1 MKAIEES
8 LLPPVVIRGEP
19 TPSMRLSER
28 MEHYNVP
35 GVNIAVING
44 GELEQEKGYGV
55 RHSKGNRP
63 IVSDT
68 LFQAASI
75 SKPFTA
81 MAALRLVQEG
91 RLDLDRDVNE
101 VLHSWKVPESVL
113 TMEERVTLRRLLS
126 HTAGLSVH
134 GFAGYPVGKEIPTLL
149 EILNGKPPANSE
161 SIRVELVPGSRF
173 QYSGGGYV
181 VLQQLLIDV
190 TSKAF
195 PDLMDELVLRP
206 LGLCNSH
213 FYQPI
218 PSEQANRAAVGHN
231 RQGEPIIGSWHIYP
245 ELAAAGLWTTSTDLA
260 LFTIE
265 VIQSNAGRSN
275 KILSG
280 EMIHEMLTPLGGDET
295 WGFGMGFLHAGSGST
310 AHIMMGGSNEG
321 YRCKLVAF
329 LENGQGA
336 VVMTNGES
344 GEDLCD
350 EILRGIALVYG
361 WPALQ
366 PIEKTIAD
374 IDPSILKPMAGEY
387 VLTEYP
393 DFPIQIIVHGPRLIL
408 HTTADGQKR
417 ELYPETESRFFS
429 TVSNREYTFIRDAQ
443 GKIRTLE
450 ASGGGGQTLIARKV
464 QS

>member
-1 MKAIEES
+1 
-8 LLPPVVIRGEP
+8 
-19 TPSMRLSER
+19 MRLFER

-35 GVNIAVING
+35 GVSVAVING
-44 GELEQEKGYGV
+44 GELEEEKGYGV
-55 RHSKGNRP
+55 RYSKGDLP

-81 MAALRLVQEG
+81 IAALRLVQEG
-91 RLDLDRDVNE
+91 MLDLDRDVNE
-101 VLHSWKVPESVL
+101 VLQSWKVPESVL

-134 GFAGYPVGKEIPTLL
+134 GFAGYPVGEDIPTLL
-149 EILNGKPPANSE
+149 EILSGRLPANSE

-195 PDLMDELVLRP
+195 PNLMDELVLRP
-206 LGLCNSH
+206 LGLRNSN
-213 FYQPI
+213 FYQPL

-231 RQGEPIIGSWHIYP
+231 REGEPIIGGWHLYP

-265 VIQSNAGRSN
+265 VIQSIAGQSN
-275 KILSG
+275 KVLSG
-280 EMIHEMLTPLGGDET
+280 EMIQEMLTPLSGDEI
-295 WGFGMGFLHAGSGST
+295 WGFGMGFLHAGSGSA
-310 AHIMMGGSNEG
+310 AHILMGGSNEG

-329 LENGQGA
+329 LENGLGA

-350 EILRGIALVYG
+350 EILRGIARLYR

-366 PIEKTIAD
+366 PVEKTIAD
-374 IDPSILKPMAGEY
+374 IDPSILNSLAGDY
-387 VLTEYP
+387 VLADYP
-393 DFPIQIIVHGPRLIL
+393 DFPIQISALGSRLIL
-408 HTTADGQKR
+408 HTPVDGQKR
-417 ELYPETESRFFS
+417 GLYPESEFHFFS
-429 TVSNREYTFIRDAQ
+429 TVSTREYSFIRDAQ
-443 GKIRTLE
+443 GIVRTLE

-464 QS
+464 N